1 MNPGPISCSR
11 HFRQPCQASFNAA
24 LHPTK
29 QSGLRAA
36 TESDISHL
44 SEDKAEMGT
53 NACLEEFLS
62 GCLKETELGF
72 LTDDREFVWYVD
84 DTLQFKL
91 RILMETAMRGIWK

>member
-1 MNPGPISCSR
+1 
-11 HFRQPCQASFNAA
+11 
-24 LHPTK
+24 
-29 QSGLRAA
+29 
-36 TESDISHL
+36 
-44 SEDKAEMGT
+44 MGT

-91 RILMETAMRGIWK
+91 MILMETAMRGLWK